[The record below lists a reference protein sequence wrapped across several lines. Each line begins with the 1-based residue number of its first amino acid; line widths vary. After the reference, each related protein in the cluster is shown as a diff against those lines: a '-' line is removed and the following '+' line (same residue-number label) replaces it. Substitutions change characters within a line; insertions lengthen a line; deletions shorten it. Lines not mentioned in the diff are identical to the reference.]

1 MMVYE
6 YVRTTTIR
14 GSKVRKILKMLKT
27 YEIIFSDSRFQLSEL
42 PENKDSSPEDLE
54 IQIYSM
60 KDVVENIKLFIKD
73 SFDRDFYKKSEF
85 KKKAFAGAKMVSVL
99 NYIDFQITRAKNN
112 LSYLSDE
119 TLIKSSQSLLN
130 FTCYWEQQLESLNL
144 IKKLILSQYLTLR
157 DEENNYIYEFL
168 INVEDE
174 D

>member
-1 MMVYE
+1 MIYE

-27 YEIIFSDSRFQLSEL
+27 YEIVFGDPHFPLSDFS
-42 PENKDSSPEDLE
+42 ENANSYKQDLE
-54 IQIYSM
+54 LRLYSM
-60 KDVVENIKLFIKD
+60 KDVVQNIKLFIKET
-73 SFDRDFYKKSEF
+73 FNRDVYKKSEF

-99 NYIDFQITRAKNN
+99 NYIDFQIVRANNN
-112 LSYLSDE
+112 LNYLGDDN
-119 TLIKSSQSLLN
+119 LITPSQNSLC
-130 FTCYWEQQLESLNL
+130 FKIYWDQQLESLNL

-157 DEENNYIYEFL
+157 DEENNFIYEFL